1 MWDRDPTAQPLS
13 HPTLT
18 RHQRGRWRG
27 GGLANAG
34 ISWGCFGPA
43 LDGLVPDVGDI
54 VPDDGITSELNR
66 AAWQIEVG
74 SRAAGERGHSEGMS
88 WAGGQ
93 GLERGKVA
101 ADWP

>member
-1 MWDRDPTAQPLS
+1 MWDCDPTAQPVSLL
-13 HPTLT
+13 TLT
-18 RHQRGRWRG
+18 RHQRRRWRRG
-27 GGLANAG
+27 RLAQVG
-34 ISWGCFGPA
+34 ISWGGLGPA
-43 LDGLVPDVGDI
+43 LDRLVPDVGDI
-54 VPDDGITSELNR
+54 VPDEGIASELDR
-66 AAWQIEVG
+66 TAWQIEVG